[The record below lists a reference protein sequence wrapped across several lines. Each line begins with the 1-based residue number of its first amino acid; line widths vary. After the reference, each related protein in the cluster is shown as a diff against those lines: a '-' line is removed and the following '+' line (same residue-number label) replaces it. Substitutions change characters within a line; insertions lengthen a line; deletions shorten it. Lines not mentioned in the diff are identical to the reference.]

1 MDTKLRTRAPGV
13 LACAWLSTPACQTQQ
28 KSRPVSLHSRPRT
41 TSIQNQQQFER
52 DLADPIDV
60 GPVIVHA
67 TNLFKA
73 ITGNGAV

>member
-1 MDTKLRTRAPGV
+1 
-13 LACAWLSTPACQTQQ
+13 
-28 KSRPVSLHSRPRT
+28 VSVQSGPRT
-41 TSIQNQQQFER
+41 TSIHNQQQFER

-73 ITGNGAV
+73 IAGNGAV

>member
-1 MDTKLRTRAPGV
+1 
-13 LACAWLSTPACQTQQ
+13 
-28 KSRPVSLHSRPRT
+28 VSVQSGPRT

-73 ITGNGAV
+73 IAGNGAV